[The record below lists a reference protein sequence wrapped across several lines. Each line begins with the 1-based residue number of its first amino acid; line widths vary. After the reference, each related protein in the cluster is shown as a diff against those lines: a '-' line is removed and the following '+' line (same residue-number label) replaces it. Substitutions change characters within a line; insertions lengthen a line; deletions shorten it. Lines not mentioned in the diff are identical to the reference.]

1 MTESVTLPRQIVDH
15 LRAMRGGIVDYAVET
30 GRIVIV
36 EQKQRGEPPHERDT
50 TDTG

>member
-1 MTESVTLPRQIVDH
+1 MTEAVTLPRQIVDH

-36 EQKQRGEPPHERDT
+36 DRKGEQNEINNTKNR
-50 TDTG
+50 